1 MKTIYLPSNDQFAIN
16 GITAMQID
24 AEGAEALSKK
34 VKFLDESSKEVQ
46 AYKAELEKR
55 QADAAKPKAV
65 TMRQAR
71 LALLGAGL
79 LSKINDALKALPSPQ
94 KEAATIEW
102 EYSNEVQRNGALVKQ
117 LGASLGLDDAAL
129 DKLFATAAKL

>member
-1 MKTIYLPSNDQFAIN
+1 MKTHYQPSNSEFAIN
-16 GITAMQID
+16 GIIAVSMSDEIRK
-24 AEGAEALSKK
+24 ELEVK
-34 VKFLDESSKEVQ
+34 VKLLDESSEEVQ
-46 AYKAELEKR
+46 AYKAEIEKR
-55 QADAAKPKAV
+55 QAEAAKVKSV

-117 LGASLGLDDAAL
+117 LGGALGLDDEAL